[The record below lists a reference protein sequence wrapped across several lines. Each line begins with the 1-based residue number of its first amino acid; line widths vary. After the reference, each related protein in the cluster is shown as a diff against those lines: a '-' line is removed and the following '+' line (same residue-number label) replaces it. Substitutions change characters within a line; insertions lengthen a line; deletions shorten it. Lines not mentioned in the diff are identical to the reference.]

1 MSRLKRDKIPIVR
14 NPIDSYFSVSKQSD
28 ASCHF
33 ADAAAVE
40 SKIVTE
46 DQGKFRVS
54 NLGDADVPYAA
65 SAAVASESAAA
76 DHVDVLSVAAAPPS
90 PPSVSDVYRLLAS
103 EQMSAIHNIL
113 RLGESSSLDAA
124 TQAMLDGLRRRYEET
139 EAAYEAAM
147 LAEHEANRLATVQQ
161 HELQQQ
167 QKQKQYQQQQQQKQQ
182 QQQQQQQQPKV
193 EIKNDVPQVKAVGVP
208 RGLRSKYADKCHHSG
223 SEVSSGGSA
232 ETGVN
237 DESSSDKSDFIDDS
251 TPISKESKKCVK
263 KYLVRFTGKKGLRK
277 VPKKSKVSEPEPA
290 VRKRRIVINDSD

>member
-1 MSRLKRDKIPIVR
+1 MSRLNRDKIQIVR
-14 NPIDSYFSVSKQSD
+14 NPIDSYFAVSKQSD

-33 ADAAAVE
+33 AYAAAVE
-40 SKIVTE
+40 SKIVAE

-54 NLGDADVPYAA
+54 NQGDADVPYAA
-65 SAAVASESAAA
+65 SAAVASETAA

-90 PPSVSDVYRLLAS
+90 PPSVSDGYRLLAS

-147 LAEHEANRLATVQQ
+147 LAEHEANRLAIVQQ

-193 EIKNDVPQVKAVGVP
+193 EMKNDVPQVKAVGVP

-237 DESSSDKSDFIDDS
+237 DESSSDNSDFIDDS

-263 KYLVRFTGKKGLRK
+263 KYLVRFTGKKGLKK
-277 VPKKSKVSEPEPA
+277 VPKKSKVSETEPA
-290 VRKRRIVINDSD
+290 VRKRRIVIDDSD

>member
-1 MSRLKRDKIPIVR
+1 MSRLNRDKIQIVR
-14 NPIDSYFSVSKQSD
+14 NSIDSHFSVSKQSD

-40 SKIVTE
+40 SKIIAE
-46 DQGKFRVS
+46 DQEKFRVS
-54 NLGDADVPYAA
+54 NQGDADVPYAA
-65 SAAVASESAAA
+65 SAAVASETAA

-147 LAEHEANRLATVQQ
+147 LAEHEANRLAIVQQ

-182 QQQQQQQQPKV
+182 QQQQQQQQQPKV
-193 EIKNDVPQVKAVGVP
+193 EMKNDVPQVKAVGVP

-237 DESSSDKSDFIDDS
+237 DESSSDNSDFIDDS

-263 KYLVRFTGKKGLRK
+263 KYLVRFTGKKGLKK
-277 VPKKSKVSEPEPA
+277 VPKKSKVSETEPA
-290 VRKRRIVINDSD
+290 VRKRRIVIDDSD